1 MREARLFSFNE
12 EAAMATSVKFTPD
25 HFDFGAVIPGST
37 GPDISVDPSFGPP
50 QVSFAGAV
58 QIKVVPVDANVTAA
72 VAEGTA
78 FFKVRDIIAL
88 EWVWEE
94 VDPGELGPGHHGPP
108 PKVKVLEV
116 AAQSDGV
123 TPLAVKQ
130 GQYLLVRVEYLAPND
145 GGVYAGKLVVLGDAW
160 DPIQVPLSFYLSYV
174 STTVLHTPI
183 ELAQGTPTDV
193 TVEFKVAAGPDSNV
207 RYEISQTQLHSGV
220 SIVGQNEFIATS
232 VAQQK
237 TLQLRTAI
245 DAPVGDNNLAIDQ
258 FFLNRRSGLF
268 VPVTIRPFA
277 TIQAIHGLTIVPEP
291 SALTL
296 RFTTQKLSRPTV
308 TIWRR
313 TSLGD
318 PVKEMVP
325 RNKVAFVDKGPPP
338 ATSHSIRV
346 GGLPNATTLWFRIDA
361 DVEVSGIP
369 PGAFANY
376 DGPTATL
383 QRVCVVHVWSIEVLS
398 AGGDDSGS
406 EDGNEIDF
414 GMVVFDQATGQALI
428 NPTYAKL
435 DSVNSGDVL
444 TNLFGANDGFVQVH
458 VPTDTIVPYIMGVN
472 QDTDLDNV
480 VYWGMPA
487 TLPGSPNSGT
497 TAAGSWADAY
507 GPFRLPAT
515 VGQVTSNTMV
525 LSTGLTLLSYLA
537 RLTFETTVTDPLGA
551 LNFIY
556 TG

>member
-1 MREARLFSFNE
+1 
-12 EAAMATSVKFTPD
+12 MATSVSFTPD

-50 QVSFAGAV
+50 QVSFSGAV
-58 QIKVVPVDANVTAA
+58 QIKNVPVDASVTAR
-72 VAEGTA
+72 VEEGTA
-78 FFKVRDIIAL
+78 FFKVRDVIAL

-116 AAQSDGV
+116 ASQSDGV

-130 GQYLLVRVEYLAPND
+130 AQFLLVRVEYLVPGD
-145 GGVYAGKLVVLGDAW
+145 GGVYSGKLVVIGDTW
-160 DPIQVPLSFYLSYV
+160 DPIEVPVSFYLSYV
-174 STTVLHTPI
+174 STTVLNTPI
-183 ELAQGTPTDV
+183 DLAQGTPTDV
-193 TVEFKVAAGPDSNV
+193 MVEFKVAAGPDSNV

-220 SIVGQNEFIATS
+220 SIVGQNEFNATG

-245 DAPVGDNNLAIDQ
+245 DAPIGDNNLAIDQ

-268 VPVTIRPFA
+268 VPVTVKPFDS
-277 TIQAIHGLTIVPEP
+277 IQKIHGLSVAPEP
-291 SALTL
+291 SALNFK
-296 RFTTQKLSRPTV
+296 FTTERLSRPVV

-313 TSLGD
+313 SSLND
-318 PVKEMVP
+318 PVMDMVP
-325 RNKVAFVDKGPPP
+325 RNKLASVDKGPTPL
-338 ATSHSIRV
+338 TSHSIRV

-369 PGAFANY
+369 PNAFANFE
-376 DGPTATL
+376 GETATL

-414 GMVVFDQATGQALI
+414 GMVVFDKATGQQLI
-428 NPTYAKL
+428 QPTYAKL
-435 DSVNSGDVL
+435 DSVNGGDVL
-444 TNLFGANDGFVQVH
+444 TNLFGANDGFVQVPN
-458 VPTDTIVPYIMGVN
+458 PTDTIVPYIKGVS
-472 QDTDLDNV
+472 QDPDLAGNV
-480 VYWGMPA
+480 IYWAMPP
-487 TLPGSPNSGT
+487 TLPGRQDSG
-497 TAAGSWADAY
+497 AIEGGSWADTY
-507 GPFRLPAT
+507 SPFDLPTAF
-515 VGQVTSNTMV
+515 GDQTSSTMV

-537 RLTFETTVTDPLGA
+537 RLTFETIVTDPHGA
-551 LNFIY
+551 LNMIY
-556 TG
+556 IEG

>member
-1 MREARLFSFNE
+1 
-12 EAAMATSVKFTPD
+12 MATSVSFTPD

-50 QVSFAGAV
+50 QVSFSGAV
-58 QIKVVPVDANVTAA
+58 QIKNVPVDASVTAR
-72 VAEGTA
+72 VEEGTA
-78 FFKVRDIIAL
+78 FFKVRDVIAL

-116 AAQSDGV
+116 ASQSDGV

-130 GQYLLVRVEYLAPND
+130 AQFLLVRVEYLVPGD
-145 GGVYAGKLVVLGDAW
+145 GGVYSGKLVVIGDTW
-160 DPIQVPLSFYLSYV
+160 DPIEVPVSFYLSYV
-174 STTVLHTPI
+174 STTVLNTPI
-183 ELAQGTPTDV
+183 DLAQGTPTDV
-193 TVEFKVAAGPDSNV
+193 MVEFKVAAGPDSNV

-220 SIVGQNEFIATS
+220 SIVGQNEFNATG

-245 DAPVGDNNLAIDQ
+245 DAPIGDNNLAIDQ

-268 VPVTIRPFA
+268 VPVTVKPFDS
-277 TIQAIHGLTIVPEP
+277 IQKIHGLSVAPEP
-291 SALTL
+291 SALNFK
-296 RFTTQKLSRPTV
+296 FTTERLSRPVV

-313 TSLGD
+313 SSLND
-318 PVKEMVP
+318 PVMDMVP
-325 RNKVAFVDKGPPP
+325 RNKLASVDKGPTPL
-338 ATSHSIRV
+338 TSHSIRV

-369 PGAFANY
+369 PNAFANFE
-376 DGPTATL
+376 GETATL

-414 GMVVFDQATGQALI
+414 GMVVFDKATGQQLI
-428 NPTYAKL
+428 QPTYAKL

-444 TNLFGANDGFVQVH
+444 TNLFGANDGFVQVPN
-458 VPTDTIVPYIMGVN
+458 PTDTIVPYIKGVS
-472 QDTDLDNV
+472 QDPDLAGNV
-480 VYWGMPA
+480 IYWAMPP
-487 TLPGSPNSGT
+487 TLPGRQDSG
-497 TAAGSWADAY
+497 AIEGGSWADTY
-507 GPFRLPAT
+507 SPFDLPTAF
-515 VGQVTSNTMV
+515 GDQTSSTMV

-537 RLTFETTVTDPLGA
+537 RLTFETIVTDPHGA
-551 LNFIY
+551 LNMIY
-556 TG
+556 IEG